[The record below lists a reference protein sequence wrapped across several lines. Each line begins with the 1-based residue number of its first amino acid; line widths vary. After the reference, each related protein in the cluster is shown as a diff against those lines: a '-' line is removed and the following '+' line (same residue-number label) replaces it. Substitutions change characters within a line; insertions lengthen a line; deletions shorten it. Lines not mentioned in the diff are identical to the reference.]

1 MNNFTLSVANAS
13 YLSFHG
19 LHKSSP
25 MPYSLK
31 GSADTAQNQKIPL
44 PTTLWPYRWGERIS
58 SVEISEWLPIFLPTT
73 ASLISLDLVS

>member
-44 PTTLWPYRWGERIS
+44 PTPYGHTDGANA
-58 SVEISEWLPIFLPTT
+58 FHQ
-73 ASLISLDLVS
+73 